1 MITTLLRR
9 LGSRRLPA
17 SAEAWAVRM
26 QDGSLNRQ
34 EQLAFDAWLK
44 ASPANAED
52 YARCNKL
59 GHLASRLQ
67 AHPDLVR
74 SMPAYRA
81 LDRQQPGR
89 RRPLMLT
96 VLGAAA
102 CAALVIVALPLLP
115 AFHGEDFIVTAHGE
129 QRQIPLQDG
138 SRLHINTDSKLRV
151 AFSDHE
157 RRVLL
162 EKGEAFFEVTRDTR
176 RPFVITVGGSE
187 VRVVGTK
194 FSVHRAHQRIDVV
207 VTEGQVKVRPD
218 AHGKGWQ
225 PDMSLLPG
233 QKLRLDEAE
242 HRVTLSV
249 VDAERLTA
257 WHSGMIRFDATPL
270 EEVIADINRYTP
282 REFVIDDPKLRAI
295 RLSGNFRIGDMES
308 VRFALRDGFAIE
320 AKERDGRIFLR
331 AGKASPQG

>member
-1 MITTLLRR
+1 MITTLLQR
-9 LGSRRLPA
+9 LRSRRLPA
-17 SAEAWAVRM
+17 NAEAWAVRM

-74 SMPAYRA
+74 AMPAYRA
-81 LDRQQPGR
+81 LSRPQPGR
-89 RRPLMLT
+89 RRPLTLA

-102 CAALVIVALPLLP
+102 CAALVIVARPLLP
-115 AFHGEDFIVTAHGE
+115 TFRDQDFIVTAHGE
-129 QRQIPLQDG
+129 QRQMPLQDG

-151 AFSDHE
+151 VFSDHE
-157 RRVLL
+157 RRVLI
-162 EKGEAFFEVTRDTR
+162 ERGEAFFEVTRDPR
-176 RPFVITVGGSE
+176 RPFVVATGDSE

-194 FSVHRAHQRIDVV
+194 FSVHREPQRIDVV

-218 AHGKGWQ
+218 THSKGSQ

-233 QKLRLDEAE
+233 QKLRLDEAG
-242 HRVTLSV
+242 HQMTLST

-257 WHSGMIRFDATPL
+257 WRTGLIRFDATPL
-270 EEVIADINRYTP
+270 EEVIADVNRYTP

-295 RLSGNFRIGDMES
+295 RLSGNFRIGDTES

-320 AKERDGRIFLR
+320 AREQDRRIFLR
-331 AGKASPQG
+331 AGKTGPPG